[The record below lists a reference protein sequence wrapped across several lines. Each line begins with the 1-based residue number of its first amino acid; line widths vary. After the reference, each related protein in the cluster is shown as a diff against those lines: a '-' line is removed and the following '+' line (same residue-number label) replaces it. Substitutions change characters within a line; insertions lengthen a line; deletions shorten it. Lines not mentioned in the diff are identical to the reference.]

1 MGVGNMKNLS
11 LLPFLILFS
20 GFSLAQTA
28 EDLNISQSEMIE
40 IENRISSMSVND
52 LNARKALLNDEIA
65 NLEAEQEETQNPAR
79 NKEISESLSR
89 SFAELTLIEQLLAIL
104 LPAIAIDNLS
114 DDGDEVTPPTPPQP
128 PIDNVAPVLT
138 VTGDNPATVEL
149 GATYTDAG
157 ATADGGETVTTT
169 GTVDTST
176 VGAYTLTYSATDA
189 AGNTGTATR
198 TVTVVDT
205 TAPVVTVTSGTDTV
219 ELGGTWTDA
228 GATAT
233 DLSGSVTV
241 VTTGTVDT
249 DTVGSYTVTYT
260 STDASGN
267 AGTATRTVTV
277 VDTTAP
283 VFIGTSSIGG
293 DYYYYDTVGYG
304 GDFQIPEELAIGT
317 VFGFVKATDAN
328 TVTYSI
334 KKSFQEGSL
343 ININPT
349 SGELSLLEVPDV
361 ESSSQPGSY
370 GAIVI
375 ASDGV
380 NTGEM
385 YFAIEKININ
395 DNTPSFS
402 SLNSFSVAENQ
413 TTVGTVIVEDLD
425 GLKNDLRNKN
435 INDVSITIS
444 GSDFELGALTKSS
457 NGSTGTYSAP
467 ISFKTAPDYETK
479 ATYTATITASDGVNT
494 TTQDITITVTD
505 LNESPTFTSLAFFNA
520 SENQTAIGT
529 VTASDVDGDN
539 LTFTVSGSD
548 IEISQTGVLTFVNT
562 PDYETKSTYEAD
574 VTITDGS
581 LSATQSITVYVLDIT
596 EGSQNAALT
605 FSGKAIDGY
614 IAYASIFIDQN
625 FNFKYDDG
633 EYKTTSDINGEFSIT
648 VNTESEYQC
657 LINRPIV
664 ANVPVGAL
672 DSTLGVIDKA
682 YQMVLPSINDTGSTS
697 IIISPFTSLFS
708 KAILDSKSNINQDLT
723 VEEGCQG
730 AGNTI
735 ASSIS
740 SEIDTLK
747 QSIETNFGITFSDL
761 TSDFISSSGD
771 KVNETAAQN
780 IAKIFPYLQSID
792 NQVSES
798 LTAKF
803 EKEIRANVSLSE
815 EALDIIFSDQAYD
828 KLPLDFSSIYR
839 TNANSANWYQEE
851 RLEASGAFI
860 SDDGILSRADCSLT
874 DTELCNIS
882 ELTLKNISNAST
894 SYTRTSNFYNNS
906 IDFDDINVTS
916 GTLYVNASDAR
927 TWRNNSANWQQ
938 KNNRDRE
945 CQSDNQIRFQNSV
958 IAGTKTEFQYSSYSQ
973 GYQKSDCDLVR
984 HYYFPI
990 LKTQTFID
998 NIAGN
1003 SLELSYYIPDITR
1016 SGVSDNLPYDF
1027 ISNRLTIDP
1036 TEVIKD
1042 IAALPRTLK
1051 ELGQIRELF
1060 NERDYVLFTYH
1071 KDSET
1076 NAFFEVGT
1084 NPRNDMFWDYASGND
1099 DRLYG
1104 QPARE
1109 AFFNRIS
1116 AETAFSSDIYGASVP
1131 TNSKVLGRIAN
1142 SYIEVVDYVGN
1153 SEIKIPVYP
1162 SYDVNT
1168 KTLDYSLSGSS
1179 LTLKNVQDFIS
1190 KGIDSKPVSVNMW
1203 YNPDDS
1209 ISKTVP
1215 IKLYLYKGNDTNI
1228 DAGEGY
1234 FSIEFS
1240 LDVNSSEA
1248 DQDID
1253 NIRRRSASQSWKV
1266 LANST
1271 ILVKYTEGS
1280 VTLSKEITNYD
1291 LDQIILTDG
1300 REGDLSANKLLQ
1312 PSSLSAKILSL
1323 ISNVSSNIDGIQS
1336 FFTDNGTYTLK
1347 MDLASG
1353 GHSLIGYERN
1363 TINYITGT
1371 FKTATSPSYAISV
1384 NDISLNEG
1392 ETSNLCFYRPS
1403 EGNTDAAS
1411 FDLSFTQRERPGKGA
1426 LADDFSLS
1434 SSSVIFADGD
1444 IESCIS
1450 VTASEDTHFDWIHDA
1465 YLDISQPSNGQ
1476 SLSRSRVK
1484 ISILD
1489 SYGYLNRISWK
1500 AR

>member
-1 MGVGNMKNLS
+1 M
-11 LLPFLILFS
+11 
-20 GFSLAQTA
+20 
-28 EDLNISQSEMIE
+28 
-40 IENRISSMSVND
+40 
-52 LNARKALLNDEIA
+52 
-65 NLEAEQEETQNPAR
+65 
-79 NKEISESLSR
+79 
-89 SFAELTLIEQLLAIL
+89 
-104 LPAIAIDNLS
+104 
-114 DDGDEVTPPTPPQP
+114 
-128 PIDNVAPVLT
+128 NVVDTTDPVIT

-157 ATADGGETVTTT
+157 AVAVDFGQSIDVSSSSTL
-169 GTVDTST
+169 DTSS
-176 VGAYTLTYSATDA
+176 VGSYKVTYSATDSS
-189 AGNTGTATR
+189 GNTSTVTRTINVVDTTKPLVIVNGANPTIIELGDVYTDEGATTSDFGIVTLTEDSDVNSSVIGTYSVVYTATDASGNSAFATR
-198 TVTVVDT
+198 TVLVVDT

-228 GATAT
+228 GAIADGDET
-233 DLSGSVTV
+233 
-241 VTTGTVDT
+241 VTTSGTVDT
-249 DTVGSYTVTYT
+249 DTVGSYTLTY
-260 STDASGN
+260 SATDAAGN
-267 AGTATRTVTV
+267 TGTATRTVTV

-815 EALDIIFSDQAYD
+815 DALDIIFSDQAYD